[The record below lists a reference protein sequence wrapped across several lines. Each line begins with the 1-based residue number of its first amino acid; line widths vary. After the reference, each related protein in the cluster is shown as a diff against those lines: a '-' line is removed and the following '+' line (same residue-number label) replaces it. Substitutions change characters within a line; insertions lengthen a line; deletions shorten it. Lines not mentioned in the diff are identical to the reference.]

1 MLVTY
6 PFNISKALNDEHKS
20 FLVVAHATQQ
30 EHHLWDKIAL
40 LASAICLVN
49 CERR

>member
-30 EHHLWDKIAL
+30 EHHLWNKIAL